1 MNSFNSRILK
11 EIEVKQSHLCV
22 GLDINPENFDNPDT
36 SIQDLKNHTYK
47 VIDATRDIAVAYKPN
62 LAFFERWGSKGFQW
76 LEETMQYIGSDV
88 ITVGDAKRGD
98 IGNTAKQYAMSLFD
112 HFGFDSVTLS
122 PFLGFDS
129 IKPFVDDP
137 KKGAFILCRTSN
149 LSASE
154 IQDLRLESREF
165 LYEQIA
171 KTAVK
176 WNENNNVGLVA
187 GATVPEEIHRVREI
201 AHNLPLLIP
210 GIGAQGGD
218 LKKSMKYGNQ
228 NGVALINISRGIS
241 YAGDLSEKSIR
252 KSALE
257 FLDKMRDMS

>member
-1 MNSFNSRILK
+1 M
-11 EIEVKQSHLCV
+11 
-22 GLDINPENFDNPDT
+22 
-36 SIQDLKNHTYK
+36 
-47 VIDATRDIAVAYKPN
+47 
-62 LAFFERWGSKGFQW
+62 AFFERWGSKGFQW

-176 WNENNNVGLVA
+176 WNENNNVGLVV

-241 YAGDLSEKSIR
+241 FQGI
-252 KSALE
+252 
-257 FLDKMRDMS
+257 

>member
-1 MNSFNSRILK
+1 
-11 EIEVKQSHLCV
+11 
-22 GLDINPENFDNPDT
+22 
-36 SIQDLKNHTYK
+36 
-47 VIDATRDIAVAYKPN
+47 
-62 LAFFERWGSKGFQW
+62 
-76 LEETMQYIGSDV
+76 
-88 ITVGDAKRGD
+88 
-98 IGNTAKQYAMSLFD
+98 MSLFD

-176 WNENNNVGLVA
+176 WNENNNVGLVV

-241 YAGDLSEKSIR
+241 FPGDLSEKSIR
-252 KSALE
+252 ESALK
-257 FLDKMRDMS
+257 FLDKMRDMI

>member
-11 EIEVKQSHLCV
+11 EIEDKQSHLCV
-22 GLDINPENFDNPDT
+22 GLDITPENFDNANP
-36 SIQDLKNHTYK
+36 SIDDLKNHTYK

-76 LEETMQYIGSDV
+76 LEETMEYIGSDV
-88 ITVGDAKRGD
+88 ITLGDAKRGD

-122 PFLGFDS
+122 PFLGLDS
-129 IKPFVDDP
+129 IKPFVDNP
-137 KKGAFILCRTSN
+137 NKGAFILCRTSN
-149 LSASE
+149 SSASE
-154 IQDLRLESREF
+154 IQDMSLESKEL

-171 KTAVK
+171 KLAVK
-176 WNENNNVGLVA
+176 WNENDNVGLVV
-187 GATVPEEIHRVREI
+187 GGTVPEEINRVREI

-241 YAGDLSEKSIR
+241 FAGDLSEKSIR

-257 FLDKMRDMS
+257 YLDKMRDLS